1 MDFNT
6 LRKFDRLAV
15 NLLCLVPA
23 GVLTVLFL
31 NGSLD
36 PNPIQ
41 VLERRTGDI
50 ALGLL
55 LISLVFTP
63 LRLLT
68 GFNRGVKYRRIT
80 GLYAFY
86 YAAGHF
92 LLFLG
97 LDYGFN
103 FSYILP
109 VLLND
114 RALWFGIA
122 AFLIL
127 AVLAITSTDGWKVRL
142 KKSWKKIHRFVYLA
156 SLLVLLHF
164 ATIKKGDLLR
174 LSGEELY
181 PFLGLLLWLILMIL
195 RLPVVKKW
203 LSHQGREPSKL

>member
-23 GVLTVLFL
+23 GVLIGLFL

-50 ALGLL
+50 ALALL

-92 LLFLG
+92 
-97 LDYGFN
+97 
-103 FSYILP
+103 
-109 VLLND
+109 
-114 RALWFGIA
+114 
-122 AFLIL
+122 
-127 AVLAITSTDGWKVRL
+127 
-142 KKSWKKIHRFVYLA
+142 
-156 SLLVLLHF
+156 
-164 ATIKKGDLLR
+164 
-174 LSGEELY
+174 
-181 PFLGLLLWLILMIL
+181 
-195 RLPVVKKW
+195 
-203 LSHQGREPSKL
+203 